1 MAAHPD
7 KIYFNITLNY
17 NDKKLIAGDR
27 NTSKAE
33 SQIEVIDPLVENT
46 NQYDLCISKFRLD
59 TLTIPLVIPELK
71 QPQKIVD
78 TKIELNYW
86 VKLLKP
92 RLISTFQREYEYTE
106 CGKKNLTL
114 IPKNMQPKGDELGDL
129 FTSVLL
135 TESSYKFTKPIIR
148 KKEDDETI
156 GFIDNLNPFC
166 YIYEAQE
173 FVDSINRAI
182 MDVLSDSLEIGEL
195 ANTQAFFK
203 LEGGYLKYYQ
213 RAKRFHYYLVFSPN
227 LYKYFGLGFNTKRI
241 PEFGG
246 WTIATDTESRNFI
259 LKDDNITYNTN
270 VFANPNV
277 SGETSTA
284 IETELSSKSAY
295 SYNTVSNQFPVTQ
308 TWNACK
314 LILICSSS
322 LPVRGEYIPVSEN
335 DGLLIHEPTEES
347 RRYYTELHSGKK
359 DASCFGEPSIKTP
372 SIKVLESFYPA
383 SSIGGD
389 MRTQIIFSNDTMDT
403 STKHSMQ
410 GENASLKK
418 FDISV
423 KWLDVYNN
431 MHDLELMDGSSCDI
445 RIAFVKKSVKQD
457 LVLTGFKEVIKA
469 LNGEYFDE
477 PPLKKPT
484 SNSFKLKNG
493 GFKFDLDEFI

>member
-1 MAAHPD
+1 MAARPD

-27 NTSKAE
+27 NTSRAE

-86 VKLLKP
+86 VKLIK
-92 RLISTFQREYEYTE
+92 SNDSEFTDGNKSFKEVSQAY
-106 CGKKNLTL
+106 LTL
-114 IPKNMQPKGDELGDL
+114 IPKNSSPGGKIERNGGEKYFNSL
-129 FTSVLL
+129 
-135 TESSYKFTKPIIR
+135 ESYKIKKPYVKGI
-148 KKEDDETI
+148 DETNA
-156 GFIDNLNPFC
+156 FVDNLNPFC

-182 MDVLSDSLEIGEL
+182 AETMEGNIEDEEIE
-195 ANTQAFFK
+195 QSQSFFL
-203 LEGGYLKYYQ
+203 LEGGTLKFYQ
-213 RAKRFHYYLVFSPN
+213 KARRLPYYLVFSPN
-227 LYKYFGLGFNTKRI
+227 LYKYFGLGFNTKRFVEYGGWSI
-241 PEFGG
+241 ANDVDSRNYINKHEFSFYTNIIANPEFTG
-246 WTIATDTESRNFI
+246 ENPLLLNVNEF
-259 LKDDNITYNTN
+259 YNT
-270 VFANPNV
+270 A
-277 SGETSTA
+277 TS
-284 IETELSSKSAY
+284 
-295 SYNTVSNQFPVTQ
+295 QFSVTQ

-322 LPVRGEYIPVSEN
+322 LPVRGEYIPTSEN
-335 DGLLIHEPTEES
+335 DGLLIHEPTEQS
-347 RRYYTELHSGKK
+347 RKYYTELHDGKK

-423 KWLDVYNN
+423 KWLDIYNN